1 MPGILINGD
10 ESRKRKRLDDSGKR
24 SNGVKPRKAP
34 KITKSQDVAS
44 NIVELEHT
52 VRDSADQYR
61 NLDKL
66 QGYVAKVNE
75 DSEAATLAAVSLCR
89 ACCRLIA
96 NQNLVRRKSDGA
108 DEVQVLQALKKRCQ
122 TYLHS
127 MTTWLDGADEGR
139 QSTALTLVMR
149 LVKEEASQEAQR
161 ADQAWRVSQGAFV
174 TLVRALIMQ
183 SDVAGAREEFVEK
196 YVEEHDDVRYYMFLA
211 IKQVLS
217 DASGLDSA
225 SYSNALDLL
234 SRIEG
239 VPDSEDQL
247 EDWYGNEPESGTH
260 ALKSL
265 SAHRRAAQEAWLGL
279 FRSPITTE
287 HRKKILQVT
296 TRQILPWFST
306 KLEILT
312 DFLTD
317 SFNSGGSNAL
327 LSLQGIFHLITK
339 NNIDYPDF
347 YTKLYSLLDEDV
359 LHSKH
364 RSRFFRLLD
373 TFLASSHLPAALIAS
388 FIKRL
393 ARLSLQAPP
402 GAIVWIVPWTY
413 NILRQHPSCTFMLH
427 RTPHASHLIYSSNP
441 SYATEGMS
449 DPFNAAEPDP
459 MATHAIDSSLWEIQ
473 TLTTHYHPN
482 VATLAKIL
490 GEQFTKREYGL
501 EDFLDYTYVSLVEGD
516 LGKGLKKT
524 PVVEFEIPKRI
535 VTTDDGGLNDLG
547 GLLGKAIDMAA

>member
-52 VRDSADQYR
+52 VRDSPDQYR
-61 NLDKL
+61 SLDKL

-96 NQNLVRRKSDGA
+96 NQNLVRGKSDGA
-108 DEVQVLQALKKRCQ
+108 DEVQILQALKKRCQ

-127 MTTWLDGADEGR
+127 MITWLDGADEGR
-139 QSTALTLVMR
+139 QSTALTLIMR

-161 ADQAWRVSQGAFV
+161 ADQACRVSQGAFV

-183 SDVAGAREEFVEK
+183 SDAAGAREEFVEK

-247 EDWYGNEPESGTH
+247 EDWYGNEPETGTH

-265 SAHRRAAQEAWLGL
+265 FAHRRAAQEAWLSL
-279 FRSPITTE
+279 FRSPITAE

-339 NNIDYPDF
+339 NNIDYPEF

-388 FIKRL
+388 FVKRL

-427 RTPHASHLIYSSNP
+427 RTPHPSHLIYSSNP

-449 DPFNAAEPDP
+449 DPFNATEPDP
-459 MATHAIDSSLWEIQ
+459 MATHAIDS
-473 TLTTHYHPN
+473 
-482 VATLAKIL
+482 
-490 GEQFTKREYGL
+490 
-501 EDFLDYTYVSLVEGD
+501 
-516 LGKGLKKT
+516 
-524 PVVEFEIPKRI
+524 
-535 VTTDDGGLNDLG
+535 
-547 GLLGKAIDMAA
+547 

>member
-1 MPGILINGD
+1 MPGVISND
-10 ESRKRKRLDDSGKR
+10 DASRKRKRLDDSAKR

-34 KITKSQDVAS
+34 KIAKSEDVA
-44 NIVELEHT
+44 NKIVELEHS
-52 VRDSADQYR
+52 VRDSPEQYK

-66 QGYVAKVNE
+66 QSYVAKTE
-75 DSEAATLAAVSLCR
+75 DEPEAATLAAVSLCR
-89 ACCRLIA
+89 AFCRMIA
-96 NQNLVRRKSDGA
+96 NQILVRKKSDGA
-108 DEVQVLQALKKRCQ
+108 EAVQALQVLKKRYQ
-122 TYLHS
+122 SYLHS
-127 MTTWLDGADEGR
+127 MVAWLDGEDEGR

-161 ADQAWRVSQGAFV
+161 VDQAWRVSQGAFM
-174 TLVRALIMQ
+174 TLVRALIVQ
-183 SDVAGAREEFVEK
+183 SDAAGAREEFMEK

-217 DASGLDSA
+217 DANGLDSA
-225 SYSNALDLL
+225 SYFNALHLL

-247 EDWYGNEPESGTH
+247 EDWYGDAPESDTH

-265 SAHRRAAQEAWLGL
+265 SAHRRAAQEAWLSL
-279 FRSPITTE
+279 FRSPITAD
-287 HRKKILQVT
+287 HRKKILQVM
-296 TRQILPWFST
+296 TRQILPWFSS

-347 YTKLYSLLDEDV
+347 YAKLYSLLDDDV

-427 RTPHASHLIYSSNP
+427 RTPHPSHLIYSFNP
-441 SYATEGMS
+441 SYPTEGMS
-449 DPFNAAEPDP
+449 DPFNATESDP
-459 MATHAIDSSLWEIQ
+459 MATRAIDSSLWEIQ

-501 EDFLDYTYVSLVEGD
+501 EDFLDYTYVGLVEGD
-516 LGKGLKKT
+516 LGKGLKKP

-535 VTTDDGGLNDLG
+535 VTNEEGGLNDLG
-547 GLLGKAIDMAA
+547 GLLGRAMEMA